1 MAHTVVT
8 DKTFIITII
17 NFAILI
23 IIIAFIVIKIVRTLK
38 HFKKQSK
45 K

>member
-1 MAHTVVT
+1 MHTVVT

-17 NFAILI
+17 NFVILI
-23 IIIAFIVIKIVRTLK
+23 IIIAFIVIKIIGALK